1 MRKGPLDKKTGTLS
15 DYPDETAQKWHLIIV
30 YHIHEPTECC
40 INGVNSLPAGD
51 DKSRLLIISEL

>member
-30 YHIHEPTECC
+30 YHINEPTECC

-51 DKSRLLIISEL
+51 DTKVVC